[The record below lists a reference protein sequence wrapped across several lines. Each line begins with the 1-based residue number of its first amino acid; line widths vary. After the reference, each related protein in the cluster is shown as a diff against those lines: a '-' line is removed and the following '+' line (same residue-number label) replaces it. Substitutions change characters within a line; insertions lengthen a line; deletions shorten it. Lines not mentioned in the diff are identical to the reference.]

1 MLGTNMWLDEHGNT
15 CIGIKPEHKQEPKHE
30 PTQKEITEQKETTE
44 TKKEEAI
51 KDDCKKTVKRGRR
64 KRP

>member
-1 MLGTNMWLDEHGNT
+1 MLGKNMWIDEHGNT
-15 CIGIKPEHKQEPKHE
+15 CIGIKPEPKHE
-30 PTQKEITEQKETTE
+30 PTQKEVTEQEEKTE

-51 KDDCKKTVKRGRR
+51 KHDSKETAKRGRR

>member
-1 MLGTNMWLDEHGNT
+1 MLGTNMWIDEHGNT
-15 CIGIKPEHKQEPKHE
+15 CIGIKPEPKHE

-44 TKKEEAI
+44 TKEEEAI